1 MLNLFEVLN
10 DTIKWY
16 TALYEEDIKSCLC
29 TWQDDIKIV
38 LVNKQAWR
46 DLALLQIKNDSSDIN

>member
-16 TALYEEDIKSCLC
+16 TALYEEDIKSRLY

-38 LVNKQAWR
+38 LSLKRLSTFANKEWF
-46 DLALLQIKNDSSDIN
+46 

>member
-16 TALYEEDIKSCLC
+16 MALYEEDIKSCLY

-38 LVNKQAWR
+38 LGNKQAWR
-46 DLALLQIKNDSSDIN
+46 DLALLQIKNDSSNIN